1 MRIDRTRFVVAMLK
15 RDCTTV
21 QLADKTGLSRGTV
34 SAVKNGKR
42 CSDKTGNL
50 IAKALGV
57 AVEDLMEQEEL

>member
-21 QLADKTGLSRGTV
+21 QLAEKTGLSRGTV

-42 CSDKTGNL
+42 CSDKTANR

-57 AVEDLMEQEEL
+57 DVEELLEQEEA